1 MIKRMDRKYD
11 SYTEGVDDV
20 RDEIVRRLFKYEKEN
35 FEDTESYH
43 GFVEGVDA
51 VIDWIDD
58 FKDKRWQEY
67 SAAEPGS
74 PFGPEIPYIYD

>member
-20 RDEIVRRLFKYEKEN
+20 RDEIVDRIEKYEKEN
-35 FEDTESYH
+35 YEDTEYYF

-67 SAAEPGS
+67 STAEPGS
-74 PFGPEIPYIYD
+74 PFGPQIYD

>member
-20 RDEIVRRLFKYEKEN
+20 RDEIVKMIEEYENEN
-35 FEDTESYH
+35 YEDSEYYF
-43 GFVEGVDA
+43 GFVDGVDA
-51 VIDWIDD
+51 AIKWIDD

-67 SAAEPGS
+67 RTAEPGS